1 MVEKNKQTNKHVLPH
16 TPCPP
21 HTAYPCVGHF
31 THVTLNPQG
40 INCVTLLFRELET
53 LVYLIFWIHSP
64 TSTPHLEQ

>member
-40 INCVTLLFRELET
+40 INCVTL
-53 LVYLIFWIHSP
+53 
-64 TSTPHLEQ
+64 